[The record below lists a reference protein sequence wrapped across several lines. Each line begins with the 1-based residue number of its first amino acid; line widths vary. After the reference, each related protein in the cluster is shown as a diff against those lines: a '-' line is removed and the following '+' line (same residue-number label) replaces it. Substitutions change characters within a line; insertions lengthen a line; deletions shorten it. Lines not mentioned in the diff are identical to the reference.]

1 VDRKSGI
8 HQVRASFARMNL
20 HTEEI
25 EVPTIEDL
33 AASIRR
39 IRKSR
44 GWTLKEVEEK
54 SNGKWKAVVIGSYE
68 RCDRALSLNKAIA
81 LAAFYKVP
89 LEELLGITPP
99 TQALNERITFDI
111 RRVKDSREESLKA
124 LQRFITTVC
133 GARRDWNGE
142 LLSVRSSDTLALSAA
157 IHMPPAQLKDALH
170 AYGLTF
176 NPVSV

>member
-1 VDRKSGI
+1 
-8 HQVRASFARMNL
+8 MNQNNNEPAEL
-20 HTEEI
+20 AESADPD
-25 EVPTIEDL
+25 VPTIEDL

-44 GWTLKEVEEK
+44 GWTLKEVEKK
-54 SNGKWKAVVIGSYE
+54 SHGKWKAVVIGSYE
-68 RCDRALSLNKAIA
+68 RCDRALSLNKAIS

-89 LEELLGITPP
+89 LEELLGITAPAAAA
-99 TQALNERITFDI
+99 TEKITFDI
-111 RRVKDSREESLKA
+111 RRVKESKEDSLKA
-124 LQRFITTVC
+124 LQRFISTVC

-157 IHMPPAQLKDALH
+157 MNMPAGQLKDALH

-176 NPVSV
+176 NPANA